1 MWQFFFNLREFAK
14 LFKLK
19 LKAYL
24 KWSAFEVGV
33 QVGDHALLIGRHVQD
48 EVEKSLPPH
57 LGREVHLEIVLQ
69 LKLNKLNRFYIMKLL
84 FTAIKLLNFLKKIP
98 ESHLSGRTGKGNGC
112 PFCNF

>member
-1 MWQFFFNLREFAK
+1 MWQFFFNLRELAK

-57 LGREVHLEIVLQ
+57 LGREIHLEIVLQ
-69 LKLNKLNRFYIMKLL
+69 LKLNKLNRFYIMETFIHSNKTAQL
-84 FTAIKLLNFLKKIP
+84 FEKNT
-98 ESHLSGRTGKGNGC
+98 
-112 PFCNF
+112 